1 MGGQLHGIF
10 PKSVLL
16 RFVFCLKIRALLGKL
31 FPRVCRGT
39 SHGTVKQR
47 TVATEKARHR
57 WSWGLRMY
65 GCVAR
70 GGGSPSRGR
79 KSRRKRL
86 KISGHLGGG
95 GGEMSNEQNQEPE
108 AIGARRGLKQQSR
121 GRGCMDASRE
131 ALDHLC
137 VAESRGAGVGGCLQ
151 MCGKRIKS
159 HLGLGGGSERRW
171 GVNRLRDG
179 QTRAGR
185 EHMPGTTGA
194 AHTRDKRPSIA
205 PRIEPHPVSGQAR
218 RSDVTAQRWNDRGA

>member
-1 MGGQLHGIF
+1 MACFGRRFVQTHTVCSQGRHSRSDVTHPRSDLTPYRATAKGKCMGGQLHGIF

-121 GRGCMDASRE
+121 GCGCMDASRE

-137 VAESRGAGVGGCLQ
+137 VAESRGAGVGGC
-151 MCGKRIKS
+151 
-159 HLGLGGGSERRW
+159 
-171 GVNRLRDG
+171 
-179 QTRAGR
+179 AGR
-185 EHMPGTTGA
+185 ESRAIWAWAGGR
-194 AHTRDKRPSIA
+194 RD
-205 PRIEPHPVSGQAR
+205 VG
-218 RSDVTAQRWNDRGA
+218 G